1 MNNSLKF
8 GLLTLVIGAAVATTS
23 ASATVVDM
31 GTMANAPA
39 ICQAFTPGITNT
51 IRNRVIGSEN
61 VGPPI
66 AIACDFVKPFSES
79 DSNVIAVQLYFS
91 NNNASGASAN
101 VNCTMLTGFQGESGA
116 IAINKSVS
124 IDPQGRGETIL
135 FDSNDTP
142 DTTDRDLGNTLVGIN
157 CTLPKGV
164 AINDTYLLYED
175 ENGVGV

>member
-8 GLLTLVIGAAVATTS
+8 GLLTLAIGAAAVTTS
-23 ASATVVDM
+23 ARADVVTM

-61 VGPPI
+61 VGAPI

-79 DSNVIAVQLYFS
+79 DSNVVAVQLYFS
-91 NNNASGASAN
+91 NNNSSGPSAN
-101 VNCTMLTGFQGESGA
+101 VNCTMLTGFQGDAGA
-116 IAINKSVS
+116 IAINKS
-124 IDPQGRGETIL
+124 ITIAPQGRGETIL
-135 FDSNDTP
+135 FNSDDTP
-142 DTTDRDLGNTLVGIN
+142 DPADRDLGNTLVGIN
-157 CTLPKGV
+157 CTLPTGV
-164 AINDTYLLYED
+164 AINDTYLLYTD